1 MLDLIHRQAAS
12 GKPRAEALQSAH
24 MEQAHDASYL
34 SALTD
39 AVLKPEEGQLSVDVH
54 ETPSEVVVR
63 SAVAGVAAADI
74 DVSVTH
80 DTLTVRGTRH
90 HDAVSHPEA
99 VVHVSECF
107 WGAFS
112 RSIVLP
118 CRVDP
123 DRSDARMRNGVL
135 TVTLPKA
142 AASGSIPVRDMDM

>member
-1 MLDLIHRQAAS
+1 MTTC
-12 GKPRAEALQSAH
+12 
-24 MEQAHDASYL
+24 MEHVHDQPYL

-54 ETPSEVVVR
+54 ETPSTIVVR
-63 SAVAGVAAADI
+63 SAIAGLSASDL
-74 DVSVTH
+74 DVNVTH
-80 DTLTVRGTRH
+80 DTLTIRGERH
-90 HDAVSHPEA
+90 HDEVSHPEA

-118 CRVDP
+118 CRVNP
-123 DRSDARMRNGVL
+123 DQADARLRNGVL

-142 AASGSIPVRDMDM
+142 EASGTIPVRDMDV